1 MSLKGLK
8 CLKDLNFKQMLLE
21 KGEKLILWGAV
32 AVMLGLVGYGLV
44 VNGFLGNSA
53 SATTEDLV
61 ALKTKGDTALNNSRP
76 PEGVFVVPAEL
87 LKAGDLKQL
96 SPSEFPCANDFFIL
110 LSLDDRKWRKPEVLL
125 PSPEDFQID
134 LMKTQ
139 VRSFWFGKKGDQL
152 AIMYLLDKTKR
163 ERNNQNTLG
172 SRPPQFNRN
181 VFQRTTLPRGNF
193 PGMGGP
199 PGGGMPGGMP
209 PGGPGGAMPGAAPVG
224 PGAAAA
230 AGGDDKAD
238 IATVMIPVDKLAKD
252 DKVEG
257 RPAEYT
263 YPCRMVV
270 VQGAFPYK
278 KQIELFRRSLRFESI
293 EQMEKEAAFEFTS
306 INVQRRV
313 TSPNGKP
320 GDWKDLDVKNS
331 VRSMLLFGTE
341 PEDEK
346 LLNYGLVWK
355 KDRLVIPRP
364 MLAREQKY
372 PEPNI
377 KSIQDTI
384 AAMEKASSEAAP
396 PPLIQ
401 AKSKYDSGLDI
412 YEIEDNKGGGGG
424 ANVVP
429 GAKPMNP
436 GAPAGANTGGF
447 KIVAS
452 VERLIPEKSLIR
464 FLDVTVQPGF
474 TYEYRVQVEMAN
486 PLHGKTDKSISQ
498 ELTKEKFIT
507 SDWAAIP
514 HKLFVPYETEYFA
527 VEEFPQRSRGTLVKP
542 DQTWV
547 QVHRWLDWVPVNPT
561 QPRESLTPV
570 GEWSIA
576 DQVLA
581 TRGEYIGRWEET
593 KVPVWMPKQD
603 CFVLAQPPE
612 SFKKKRLVQH
622 KGIPVDFNTGALL
635 VDFNGGKQSVP
646 VKRDGKDLTIREDGA
661 LEMLVLTPDGKLLVR
676 NGRED
681 TENKARQERL
691 KNWTEWVKAVESG
704 DNKGTKKKGDDFFEK
719 K

>member
-1 MSLKGLK
+1 MNLKG
-8 CLKDLNFKQMLLE
+8 LKDLNFKQMLLE
-21 KGEKLILWGAV
+21 KGEKLILWASV
-32 AVMLGLVGYGLV
+32 AAMLVLFGYGLV

-61 ALKTKGDTALNNSRP
+61 ALKVKGDDALNRSRP
-76 PEGVFVVPAEL
+76 PADIAVIPPGL
-87 LKAGDLKQL
+87 LMAGDLKQL
-96 SPSEFPCANDFFIL
+96 SPSEFPCENDFFIL

-125 PSPEDFQID
+125 PSAEDFQVD

-181 VFQRTTLPRGNF
+181 VFQRTTLPRGNL
-193 PGMGGP
+193 PGMGGA

-209 PGGPGGAMPGAAPVG
+209 PGGPGGAVPGGAPPVG
-224 PGAAAA
+224 PGVAA
-230 AGGDDKAD
+230 AGGGDDRAD
-238 IATVMIPVDKLAKD
+238 IATVMIPVDRLAKD

-263 YPCRMVV
+263 YPARMVV

-320 GDWKDLDVKNS
+320 GDWKDLDVKNT

-364 MLAREQKY
+364 LLARDQKY

-401 AKSKYDSGLDI
+401 AKSKYDSGFDI
-412 YEIEDNKGGGGG
+412 YELPEEGKAGGG
-424 ANVVP
+424 ANTGGP
-429 GAKPMNP
+429 AKPASS
-436 GAPAGANTGGF
+436 GAAGF

-486 PLHGKTDKSISQ
+486 PLYGKDDKSISK

-507 SDWAAIP
+507 SDWASIP

-527 VEEFPQRSRGTLVKP
+527 VEESPQRSRGTLVKP

-547 QVHRWLDWVPVNPT
+547 QVHRWLDWVPINPM

-612 SFKKKRLVQH
+612 SFKKKKLVQH

-635 VDFNGGKQSVP
+635 VDFNGGKQSIP
-646 VKRDGKDLTIREDGA
+646 VKRDGKDTTIREDGA
-661 LEMLVLTPDGKLLVR
+661 LELLVLSPDGKLLVR
-676 NGRED
+676 SGRED
-681 TENKARQERL
+681 TENKTRQERL
-691 KNWTEWVKAVESG
+691 KSWTEWVKAVESG
-704 DNKGTKKKGDDFFEK
+704 DNKGTKKKDDFFDK